1 MSKKLE
7 TTNNPI
13 EQIYSPEEYAKWKE
27 GALKYKDFMAHAGAE
42 SLLTKTNK
50 SNLQA
55 MFLKEKPAVFP
66 VTCVEKI
73 KDALATYGYSV
84 VGLYVYD
91 ASEVR
96 SVMDM
101 HPDIF
106 LPYGFT
112 DPDMLIIKLSTEKND
127 KASVVRGLVLG
138 FPLSSAQSYE
148 RIAQYPVHKVIWK
161 LFHILEDDSSQKK
174 FIEQNIY
181 TTKNDQDGE
190 TSRLIAELFEKYK
203 QELDVTSEDIPEL
216 VAQLEDDLKLQQIQV
231 YGNNW
236 VGYVNDEDNVRRVNR
251 LKEAFESSGIITK
264 EERWQA
270 EKEAVD
276 TITDRLGM
284 KIDEGIKDTVIG
296 LRLLGINTTAS
307 HEGKLDRY
315 PIPYIDIKSPKAI
328 AIGKERDQKIESL
341 KGDRGKE
348 LDKQI
353 RALWNRIQMAEEDEM
368 KQDLHAEVDV
378 LEKELEKYKMPKSPE
393 IVELGEKMRLQN
405 AIEQKKIEDLLGLF
419 YKNRSVSEDVR
430 LMLEVGGFGR
440 IRLQSAGAET
450 QEEETDAAKM
460 QEKLAQFQVEM
471 DAFTYFLKEKFFA

>member
-1 MSKKLE
+1 MKSME
-7 TTNNPI
+7 TTDNPT

-27 GALKYKDFMAHAGAE
+27 GALKYKDFMAHAGVE

-50 SNLQA
+50 SNLQT

-66 VTCVEKI
+66 VTCAEQI

-84 VGLYVYD
+84 AGSYVYD
-91 ASEVR
+91 PSQVR

-101 HPDIF
+101 YPDFF
-106 LPYGFT
+106 LSYGFT
-112 DPDMLIIKLSTEKND
+112 DPDMLMVKLSTEKND

-148 RIAQYPVHKVIWK
+148 RNAQYSVHKVIWK

-181 TTKNDQDGE
+181 TIKNAQDGE
-190 TSRLIAELFEKYK
+190 TSRLIAEEFETYK
-203 QELDVTSEDIPEL
+203 QELGITSEDIPEL

-284 KIDEGIKDTVIG
+284 KIDEGIKDTVIA
-296 LRLLGINTTAS
+296 LRLFSINTTAS

-315 PIPYIDIKSPKAI
+315 PIPYIDIKSLKAV
-328 AIGKERDQKIESL
+328 AIGEERNQKIESL
-341 KGDRGKE
+341 KSDREKE
-348 LDKQI
+348 LDEKI
-353 RALWNRIQMAEEDEM
+353 RILWYKSQETEDD
-368 KQDLHAEVDV
+368 DLKKNLRAQVDV

-393 IVELGEKMRLQN
+393 IDELGEKMRLEN
-405 AIEQKKIEDLLGLF
+405 AIEQKKIQYLLDLF
-419 YKNRSVSEDVR
+419 YENRSVPEDVR
-430 LMLEVGGFGR
+430 LILEIGGFGR

-450 QEEETDAAKM
+450 QEEETDVAKI
-460 QEKLAQFQVEM
+460 QEKLAQFQAEM